1 MLSPILY
8 GKVEKGKLILD
19 YPEKFIVRLASL
31 EGKRVEVV
39 VRKETNTRTSQSN
52 RYLFG
57 VVYAVISE
65 NTGYDPEQVHDAM
78 KVMFASQHLENGL
91 VITEHT
97 SKMDTVRFSKYVDDI
112 KRWAAEFLH
121 CYVPDAGEVDI

>member
-52 RYLFG
+52 R
-57 VVYAVISE
+57 
-65 NTGYDPEQVHDAM
+65 
-78 KVMFASQHLENGL
+78 
-91 VITEHT
+91 
-97 SKMDTVRFSKYVDDI
+97 
-112 KRWAAEFLH
+112 
-121 CYVPDAGEVDI
+121 